1 MKRIYCILIANL
13 IISSSYAQLKSVVKS
28 HYIFPAFTQGAVIMK
43 SGVKNEALLNYN
55 TLTEEMVF
63 KKADQKLAIPKGDM
77 IYIDTVFIADRT
89 FIVLDKQFVEILNDS
104 KWHLYVVYKCKVQ
117 EKGQSSGFGGLSET
131 AAINAHSSLITGG
144 AFYELE
150 LPNNYKIEPYNFYWL
165 KKNEELKKFV
175 NMNTLKKLYKNKS
188 ASFKAYVKKN
198 GVKYD
203 NQEGIV
209 QLIEYMEAN

>member
-28 HYIFPAFTQGAVIMK
+28 HYLFPAFTQGVVIMK

-63 KKADQKLAIPKGDM
+63 KKADKKLAIPKSD
-77 IYIDTVFIADRT
+77 IVFIDTVFIADRT
-89 FIVLDKQFVEILNDS
+89 FIVLDKQIVEILNDS

-117 EKGQSSGFGGLSET
+117 EKGQSSGFGGVSET

-150 LPNNYKIEPYNFYWL
+150 LPNNYKIEPYSFYWL

-175 NMNTLKKLYKNKS
+175 NMNTLKKLYKSKNTL
-188 ASFKAYVKKN
+188 FKTYVKN
-198 GVKYD
+198 NNVKYG
-203 NQEGIV
+203 NQESII
-209 QLIEYMEAN
+209 QLIEYLESN